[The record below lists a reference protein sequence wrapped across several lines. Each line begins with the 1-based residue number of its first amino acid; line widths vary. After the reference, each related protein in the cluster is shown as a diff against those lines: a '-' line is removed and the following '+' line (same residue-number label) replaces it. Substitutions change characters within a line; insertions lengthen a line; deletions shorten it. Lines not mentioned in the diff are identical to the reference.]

1 MPIGCVLLEKK
12 PTFNWAST
20 PSQPVVQK
28 KSLAEI
34 QKEEAEA
41 AKAKLAASKASAA
54 GQVKTSLA
62 SSLAASVPKE
72 EKAWTTV
79 VGKKTTASKKPAT
92 TATTS
97 PYATVASAAGAISPQ
112 VLRAA
117 SSTTNSS
124 PTVNGNAVREDFL
137 VWARSAMTNLYPSV
151 SKNDLLEVFT
161 TLPLH
166 PDSAQLISETIYS
179 SSATMDGRRFAQEF
193 MKRRQGVEKQ
203 VGAGNSEL
211 WSVAIA
217 SSADKVPVTDDEGWS
232 TSVKSKKKGRK
243 S

>member
-1 MPIGCVLLEKK
+1 
-12 PTFNWAST
+12 
-20 PSQPVVQK
+20 
-28 KSLAEI
+28 
-34 QKEEAEA
+34 
-41 AKAKLAASKASAA
+41 
-54 GQVKTSLA
+54 
-62 SSLAASVPKE
+62 
-72 EKAWTTV
+72 
-79 VGKKTTASKKPAT
+79 
-92 TATTS
+92 
-97 PYATVASAAGAISPQ
+97 
-112 VLRAA
+112 
-117 SSTTNSS
+117 
-124 PTVNGNAVREDFL
+124 
-137 VWARSAMTNLYPSV
+137 MTNLYPSV